1 MADANSSKDQATTD
15 RNSANS
21 INKLIIDN
29 YNNKKRFSDDQS
41 FDDDQTSVEKDQENF
56 QKLKKS
62 ESSLP
67 QSPADRPSYR
77 GPFGIT
83 IDSSKE
89 REIKLY
95 GISGAGTLAIITF
108 IIVFLDCC
116 NDGNK
121 KSHEQEAL
129 YRIIKEKEARE
140 KAFVLRRS
148 RRIAEGKEEKPKPFI
163 IQHQRPKNV
172 ANSSHPQPHPHPY
185 YHLNPHHTHH
195 FQAFPPTSYHHPFVC
210 PVCHDLHASGN
221 ARHNISDVG
230 VDTSDKFDPVAKSKK
245 VIHKSTRDAQTE
257 PKLWDTERGTQTDR
271 VEGTQT
277 SAMELS
283 GMPSNVTQIIH
294 ETTILKAP
302 RSLINTLKTSMAQQ
316 DKDIAINRAVTDTNS
331 MRPTNI

>member
-1 MADANSSKDQATTD
+1 MADANS
-15 RNSANS
+15 ANS
-21 INKLIIDN
+21 TNELIIDN

-41 FDDDQTSVEKDQENF
+41 FDDEQISAKNDKENF

-62 ESSLP
+62 ESSPP
-67 QSPADRPSYR
+67 QSPTNRPSYR

-83 IDSSKE
+83 VDSSKE
-89 REIKLY
+89 SVVKLY

-121 KSHEQEAL
+121 KAREQEAT
-129 YRIIKEKEARE
+129 YRILQEKEARE
-140 KAFVLRRS
+140 KAFAIRRS

-163 IQHQRPKNV
+163 IQHHRPPNV
-172 ANSSHPQPHPHPY
+172 TSSSHPHPY

-195 FQAFPPTSYHHPFVC
+195 LPQFPSTSYHHPFVC
-210 PVCHDLHASGN
+210 PICHDLHASGN
-221 ARHNISDVG
+221 ARHNLSDIG

-271 VEGTQT
+271 TEGTQT
-277 SAMELS
+277 STMELS

-302 RSLINTLKTSMAQQ
+302 RNLISTLKTSMAQQ
-316 DKDIAINRAVTDTNS
+316 DKDIAINRAVTDTNT
-331 MRPTNI
+331 MTPTII